1 MVIAF
6 GAFQEAGQSL
16 RFAHPMFSLRR
27 LRVNANVETKHICFI
42 VSPLVI
48 ALGAFQEAGQS
59 LRFARPMFSLRRLR
73 VNAKRRNKTFV
84 KQIA

>member
-1 MVIAF
+1 MPK
-6 GAFQEAGQSL
+6 Q
-16 RFAHPMFSLRR
+16 
-27 LRVNANVETKHICFI
+27 NICFI

-48 ALGAFQEAGQS
+48 AFGAFQEAGQS